1 MTYTLPVL
9 FLSQNHCEMRRIEF
23 KHPPKSGEIQH
34 KSADARVE
42 VKGDSEGGILHIKA
56 YALAFGNVDSWGD
69 IIMPGACDEFLAGP
83 NADRMAL
90 CWQHDRATVIGKIT
104 DKGTDDYG
112 MWIEADILPTTAG
125 NDAAVL
131 LKAKAVK
138 EFSIGYRATKYHYEK
153 RDGYDYDIRILEA
166 IDIFEVSPVTVAAN
180 PSAILVSAKA
190 DADAEQDS
198 QKDNPSNTTKPNK
211 MTPEEIQAM
220 RESIEKAASERVAA
234 EIKAMQDELKAAKET
249 AEAKEK
255 EIDNLD
261 KSIKSLKADIDELGK
276 EKVITDFK
284 SAFRAALE
292 EKKDDIKAAFDSKKA
307 NFEIELELKTV
318 YDIGTGLVTP
328 NGFTSIQVD
337 PTIHAA
343 VPVANAFIMAFG
355 LRPRTA
361 NKLGWIEATAQNGA
375 DYVAE
380 LAQNTNK
387 SDVAFAEK
395 TRKFGKLAH
404 TMRISTEF
412 SDWFEQLYNY
422 CTNEGVR
429 MILNKLDT
437 EIYSGLGND
446 TADAGTGASPDKIY
460 GLKSQ
465 ATAFSGLGTYSDA
478 TVADVIFD
486 AAMQIAKEGYNA
498 NVAFVT
504 WAIYAQLRGI
514 KDANG
519 NYIFDQARSQLGG
532 IRIYPSTRLASG
544 EILVADTTCV
554 EIYAGN
560 SFELE
565 FIRNGVYDAYDVYF
579 RRAAQ
584 VKVTTPNKKGLIYV
598 AAAATS
604 QAAISTPGN
613 LAKIAETVD
622 ATDKAI
628 KTKAV
633 ADKAIK
639 TKAVAD

>member
-1 MTYTLPVL
+1 MKRLEFKEAP
-9 FLSQNHCEMRRIEF
+9 SGGQIQNKSTDARIEI
-23 KHPPKSGEIQH
+23 K
-34 KSADARVE
+34 AD
-42 VKGDSEGGILHIKA
+42 GEGGILHIKA

-83 NADRMAL
+83 DADRMAL

-104 DKGTDDYG
+104 DKDVDDYG
-112 MWIEADILPTTAG
+112 MWIEADILPTSVG
-125 NDAAVL
+125 NDAAIL
-131 LKAKAVK
+131 LKNGAVK
-138 EFSIGYRATKYHYEK
+138 EFSIGYRATKFHWEK
-153 RDGYDYDIRILEA
+153 REGYDYDIRVLDA
-166 IDIFEVSPVTVAAN
+166 IDVVEVSPVTTAAN
-180 PSAILVSAKA
+180 PAAILVSAKA
-190 DADAEQDS
+190 DPDHSTQETSINQIKQD
-198 QKDNPSNTTKPNK
+198 PHE
-211 MTPEEIQAM
+211 MTPEEIKAM
-220 RESIEKAASERVAA
+220 RESIEQAASEKVAA
-234 EIKAMQDELKAAKET
+234 EIKAMQDELKASKESV
-249 AEAKEK
+249 EEKEK

-261 KSIKSLKADIDELGK
+261 KSVKSLKAEIDKLGK
-276 EKVITDFK
+276 ERTITDFK

-292 EKKDDIKAAFDSKKA
+292 EKRDDIKAAFDAKKA
-307 NFEIELELKTV
+307 NFDIELELKTV
-318 YDIGTGLVTP
+318 YDIGTSLVNP
-328 NGFTSIQVD
+328 NGFTSIQTDGV
-337 PTIHAA
+337 IHAA
-343 VPVANAFIMAFG
+343 VPVANAFIVAFG

-380 LAQNTNK
+380 LAANTNK

-395 TRKFGKLAH
+395 TRLFGKLAH

-422 CTNEGVR
+422 CVNEGVR
-429 MILNKLDT
+429 MILNKLDQ
-437 EIYSGLGND
+437 EIYSGLG
-446 TADAGTGASPDKIY
+446 ADSGAGTSPSKIY

-465 ATAFSGLGTYSDA
+465 ATAFSGLGTYTDA

-486 AAMQIAKEGYNA
+486 AAMQIAKEGFNA

-504 WAIYAQLRGI
+504 WALYAQLRGV

-519 NYIFDQARSQLGG
+519 NYIFDQARNLLGG
-532 IRIYPSTRLASG
+532 IRIYPTGRLSSG

-560 SFELE
+560 SYELE

-584 VKVTTPNKKGLIYV
+584 VKVSTPNKKGLIYV

-604 QAAISTPGN
+604 QAAISTPGS
-613 LAKIAETVD
+613 LATIAGTVD
-622 ATDKAI
+622 ATAGAI

-633 ADKAIK
+633 S
-639 TKAVAD
+639 TT

>member
-1 MTYTLPVL
+1 ML
-9 FLSQNHCEMRRIEF
+9 QF
-23 KHPPKSGEIQH
+23 KETPPEGEIQT
-34 KSADARVE
+34 KSAAARVE
-42 VKGDSEGGILHIKA
+42 VKGEGEGGILHIKA

-112 MWIEADILPTTAG
+112 LWIEADILPTSTG
-125 NDAAVL
+125 TDAAIL
-131 LKAKAVK
+131 LKNGAVK
-138 EFSIGYRATKYHYEK
+138 EFSIGYRAVKYHWEHKEGYE
-153 RDGYDYDIRILEA
+153 YDIRILEA
-166 IDIFEVSPVTVAAN
+166 IEIVEVSPVTTAAN
-180 PSAILVSAKA
+180 PAAILISAKA
-190 DADAEQDS
+190 DPEHNNQTPI
-198 QKDNPSNTTKPNK
+198 QTINQTPS
-211 MTPEEIQAM
+211 MTPEEIKEMQ
-220 RESIEKAASERVAA
+220 ESIEKAATEKVTA
-234 EIKAMQDELKAAKET
+234 EIKSLQDQLTEAKSDT
-249 AEAKEK
+249 QAKEK
-255 EIDNLD
+255 EIENLD
-261 KSIKSLKADIDELGK
+261 KSVKSLKAEIDKLGK
-276 EKVITDFK
+276 ERVITDFK

-292 EKKDDIKAAFDSKKA
+292 EKKEAIKA
-307 NFEIELELKTV
+307 NFDAQKNNFSVDIEMKTV
-318 YDIGTGLVTP
+318 NDIGTTQVSP
-328 NGFTSIQVD
+328 NNFLSVAID

-343 VPVANAFIMAFG
+343 APVANAFIVAFG
-355 LRPRTA
+355 IRPRTA

-380 LAQNTNK
+380 LAQNNKK

-412 SDWFEQLYNY
+412 EDWFEQLYNY
-422 CTNEGVR
+422 CVNEGVR
-429 MILNKLDT
+429 MILNKLDQ
-437 EIYSGLGND
+437 EIWSGLG
-446 TADAGTGASPDKIY
+446 ADSGSGTSPDKIY

-465 ATAFSGLGTYSDA
+465 ATAFSGLGTYTDA

-486 AAMQIAKEGYNA
+486 AAMQIAKEGFNA

-519 NYIFDQARSQLGG
+519 NYIFDQARNLLGG
-532 IRIYPSTRLASG
+532 IRIYPTGRLSSG

-560 SFELE
+560 SYELE

-584 VKVTTPNKKGLIYV
+584 TKVSTPNKKGLIYV
-598 AAAATS
+598 ASVTTAKAAVNVDKVYKT
-604 QAAISTPGN
+604 QAAS
-613 LAKIAETVD
+613 
-622 ATDKAI
+622 
-628 KTKAV
+628 
-633 ADKAIK
+633 
-639 TKAVAD
+639 

>member
-1 MTYTLPVL
+1 MKRL
-9 FLSQNHCEMRRIEF
+9 EF
-23 KHPPKSGEIQH
+23 KQTPQGGEIQN
-34 KSADARVE
+34 KSTAARVE
-42 VKGDSEGGILHIKA
+42 IKADGEGGILHIKA
-56 YALAFGNVDSWGD
+56 YALAFGNIDSWGD

-104 DKGTDDYG
+104 DKGVDDYG

-125 NDAAVL
+125 NDAAIL
-131 LKAKAVK
+131 LKNGAVK
-138 EFSIGYRATKYHYEK
+138 EFSIGYRATKYHWEK
-153 RDGYDYDIRILEA
+153 REGYEYDIRILDA
-166 IDIFEVSPVTVAAN
+166 IEVIEVSPVTTAAN
-180 PSAILVSAKA
+180 PAAILVSAKA
-190 DADAEQDS
+190 DPDHNSDNINNQTNKQD
-198 QKDNPSNTTKPNK
+198 PPK
-211 MTPEEIQAM
+211 MTPEEIKAM
-220 RESIEKAASERVAA
+220 RESIEKAASEKVAA
-234 EIKAMQDELKAAKET
+234 EMKAVQDELKAAKET
-249 AEAKEK
+249 ADAKEK

-261 KSIKSLKADIDELGK
+261 KSIKSLKSEIEKLGK
-276 EKVITDFK
+276 DRVITDFK

-292 EKKDDIKAAFDSKKA
+292 EKRDVIKEAFDAKKA
-307 NFEIELELKTV
+307 NFDIEVELKTV
-318 YDIGTGLVTP
+318 YDIGTSLVNP

-343 VPVANAFIMAFG
+343 APVANAFIVAFG

-380 LAQNTNK
+380 LAANTNA

-395 TRKFGKLAH
+395 TRLFGKLAH

-422 CTNEGVR
+422 CVNEGVR
-429 MILNKLDT
+429 MILNKLDQ
-437 EIYSGLGND
+437 EIYSGLG
-446 TADAGTGASPDKIY
+446 ADSGAGTSPSKIY

-465 ATAFSGLGTYSDA
+465 ATAFSGLGTYTDA

-486 AAMQIAKEGYNA
+486 AAMQIAKEGFNA

-519 NYIFDQARSQLGG
+519 NYIFDQARNLLGG
-532 IRIYPSTRLASG
+532 IRIYPTGRLSSG

-560 SFELE
+560 SYELE

-598 AAAATS
+598 EAAATS
-604 QAAISTPGN
+604 QAAISTPGS
-613 LAKIAETVD
+613 LSTIAGTVD
-622 ATDKAI
+622 ATAGAI

-633 ADKAIK
+633 S
-639 TKAVAD
+639 TT